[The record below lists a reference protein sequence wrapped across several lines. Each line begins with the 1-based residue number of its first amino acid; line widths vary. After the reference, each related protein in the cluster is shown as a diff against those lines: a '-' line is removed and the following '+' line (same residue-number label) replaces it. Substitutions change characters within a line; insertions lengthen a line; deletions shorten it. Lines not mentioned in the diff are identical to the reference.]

1 MTETSHTRSRR
12 ASLYGLILQL
22 VAFAG
27 VLALAQVS
35 RSAAL
40 LVLAW
45 YVAGGVLLWFVAL
58 LVFRQRELAAL
69 EALDI
74 EELRRE
80 RAGSGGGEGMF
91 DEEGGASLGFRVA
104 EARLQWMQR
113 WLVPVFGL
121 LFAAFLAAM
130 GLYLWFQLDTL
141 TAQWRMGNLP
151 LAMIIVGVMMVLFF
165 VFSRYASGMGRVME
179 WQLLRACG
187 SYMLGNAIAML
198 AVIICL
204 GVFVYVEAGGPER
217 FAAYAIC
224 LLMVIL
230 AIETVFTFVLDIYRP
245 RMRAEEA
252 RACFD
257 SRLLALV
264 AEPGGIASSIAE
276 AMNYQFGFEVSQTW
290 FYQLLQKWFALLVV
304 VGIVSLWLLTCVL
317 IVQPD
322 EHAVIERFGRQVN
335 AASPYGPGF
344 YWKLP
349 WPIDVAR
356 KYETSRLHQ
365 IIVGFKQFDAEPVPH
380 REDAA
385 QVALWS
391 DDRHFGQPHFDFVI
405 PVPSRAAGAVP
416 TAAEQALADE
426 FALSAA
432 AQALPVN
439 LVRMD
444 VAVQYRIDVGRLAQY
459 TQRCDR
465 PEDYLRNIAW
475 EETVRYVA
483 GWDVFALLGEKYG
496 TAGSEL
502 QVRINARL
510 QELELGLE
518 VVYVGVQ
525 NVHPAP
531 DVAKEFRKVITAEQ
545 EKVASIRQ
553 ALVKEN
559 ETLSRVAG
567 DRDTARALAQAL
579 AKRNPNQIRFDQAGL
594 LLQHVDGAALSQV
607 EAEFAAL
614 EAHFTRVIVARWRLE
629 QAEDAQHQVQL
640 DFELGL
646 GRDVAE
652 RAAAVASM
660 ERAADELARV
670 EAELEQA
677 WLPVAAAAA
686 AQLDEEALRALRDRV
701 AAQAALRFWNDRLE
715 ALLPRL
721 QGQAAATLAEA
732 QATRWTEEMG
742 HAQELARMQG
752 ERSAYRAAPRVYKV
766 RKYLETLVN
775 GLKDKRKFFLAFDQT
790 DRQVRVRY
798 IAEEKARADTA
809 SFPSRIQR

>member
-1 MTETSHTRSRR
+1 MPGLDGFDTAEPSAAGEATRHIPIIFITAISKEQRHVFRGYEAGAVDYLIKPFDHDILKNKVRVFVDMHRQRLAVQR
-12 ASLYGLILQL
+12 AGE
-22 VAFAG
+22 
-27 VLALAQVS
+27 ALARTVAELRNSS
-35 RSAAL
+35 RALSDSRARYQSLFNSMLNGFVLLSMEEGAAL
-40 LVLAW
+40 PQARVLEVNPAMERMMDRPREMLVDRTVSELLPNLEGHLRDFTAEVARSGRSGLVET
-45 YVAGGVLLWFVAL
+45 YVA
-58 LVFRQRELAAL
+58 
-69 EALDI
+69 D
-74 EELRRE
+74 LRR
-80 RAGSGGGEGMF
+80 
-91 DEEGGASLGFRVA
+91 
-104 EARLQWMQR
+104 
-113 WLVPVFGL
+113 WLRIQAYVP
-121 LFAAFLAAM
+121 
-130 GLYLWFQLDTL
+130 
-141 TAQWRMGNLP
+141 
-151 LAMIIVGVMMVLFF
+151 
-165 VFSRYASGMGRVME
+165 
-179 WQLLRACG
+179 
-187 SYMLGNAIAML
+187 
-198 AVIICL
+198 
-204 GVFVYVEAGGPER
+204 GPG
-217 FAAYAIC
+217 
-224 LLMVIL
+224 
-230 AIETVFTFVLDIYRP
+230 
-245 RMRAEEA
+245 
-252 RACFD
+252 
-257 SRLLALV
+257 LLALV

-405 PVPSRAAGAVP
+405 PVPPRVADGEL

-475 EETVRYVA
+475 EEAVRYVA

-607 EAEFAAL
+607 EAEFGAL

-652 RAAAVASM
+652 RAAAVAAM
-660 ERAADELARV
+660 EPAADERARV
-670 EAELEQA
+670 EAELGAA
-677 WLPVAAAAA
+677 WLALAAAAA